1 MKIKRINALLGALA
15 VIAGT
20 SMTACAG
27 SKAEQENIADAAID
41 AVEETTETAGATGDP
56 TANNDLTA
64 ANDVN
69 SGTWKMLPSGLEYQ
83 VIEEGKGAKP
93 KADDVVSV
101 VYTGYLPDG
110 TIFDATANHG
120 GEEYTSFPLNKV
132 IPGWTEGVQ
141 LMPVGSTYRFR
152 IPGKLA
158 YGERGI
164 PGVIPPNSTLIFD
177 VKLVKIGQ

>member
-69 SGTWKMLPSGLEYQ
+69 SGTWKKLPSGLEYQ

-120 GEEYTSFPLNKV
+120 GEEYTSFQQGDSGLDGRCSADARGLH
-132 IPGWTEGVQ
+132 IPFPHPRQVSLRRTRHPRRDSSQ
-141 LMPVGSTYRFR
+141 FN
-152 IPGKLA
+152 A
-158 YGERGI
+158 YLRR
-164 PGVIPPNSTLIFD
+164 
-177 VKLVKIGQ
+177 

>member
-69 SGTWKMLPSGLEYQ
+69 SGTWKKLPSGLEYQ

-101 VYTGYLPDG
+101 VYTL
-110 TIFDATANHG
+110 
-120 GEEYTSFPLNKV
+120 S
-132 IPGWTEGVQ
+132 
-141 LMPVGSTYRFR
+141 
-152 IPGKLA
+152 
-158 YGERGI
+158 
-164 PGVIPPNSTLIFD
+164 LIH
-177 VKLVKIGQ
+177 ISEPTRP